1 MSGRSGGRHIGRTG
15 PRIGLPVE
23 PSRTEGRSDLRAGA
37 RGGWS
42 PDPALGSDPRRDGGN
57 AWKPSAPG
65 RAEAGRHAERLSITQ
80 LFEHMEPR
88 PRSYRDDAYEDAPK
102 IAHPASR
109 GRNAASFATMG
120 ALIGGATLSIFIIFV
135 AGFLSAVLIFGEPDE
150 GGELAIRTAPM
161 PAQERTQA
169 GAAGVSGS
177 ERDAT
182 PGGTAAENAGRS
194 VVPSATAGREPLP
207 APSPEIA
214 AAEAARQSALGED
227 NRAAAPAPVAAPTQP
242 VTGSVIAAPQSGS
255 LNNQTGPESTQSSS
269 RGTGVVVTDA
279 IIFPPSKPAE
289 PPRQAV
295 ASAPPDGR
303 LTEPSGNYSL
313 QFGAFRDR
321 GNAEAL
327 VREIA
332 RVAQGGIAEETGV
345 SGTVLYY
352 VRAGAFR
359 TRAEALEAVRSLRDR
374 TGIVTFVHANRGA
387 G

>member
-23 PSRTEGRSDLRAGA
+23 TARTEGRSDLRAGA

-42 PDPALGSDPRRDGGN
+42 PDPALGSDPRRGGES
-57 AWKPSAPG
+57 AWKPSVPG

-109 GRNAASFATMG
+109 TRRAASFATLG

-161 PAQERTQA
+161 PAEEGTQES
-169 GAAGVSGS
+169 GATVSDMERGVSPGS
-177 ERDAT
+177 
-182 PGGTAAENAGRS
+182 TAAENAGRS

-227 NRAAAPAPVAAPTQP
+227 TRAVAPAPAAAPTSP
-242 VTGSVIAAPQSGS
+242 VTGSVIAAPQPRLSDS
-255 LNNQTGPESTQSSS
+255 QTGPEATPPVS

-295 ASAPPDGR
+295 ASAPADGR
-303 LTEPSGNYSL
+303 LAAPSGNYSL

-321 GNAEAL
+321 SNAEAL

-359 TRAEALEAVRSLRDR
+359 TRAEALEAVRSLRER
-374 TGIVTFVHANRGA
+374 TGIVTFVHANRASG
-387 G
+387 